1 MPMMWT
7 RKLTTKAGLRSSVAG
22 FARDEAGSMTIFAV
36 FMFMMML
43 LVGGIGVDL
52 MRNEM
57 DRTRLQATVD
67 RAVLAAADLDQPLDP
82 DAVVRD
88 YFDKAGMSHYLSSVT
103 VDEGLNFRTVTAN
116 ASTNT
121 RTQFMH
127 LMGVNEL
134 PVPALGQAEE
144 RVSNVEI
151 SMVLDI
157 SGSMGWNNKMAN
169 LQTAAK
175 TFVDTVVNTSNEDLI
190 SVSLIP
196 YTAQVNAGWDIF
208 SQLETNHLHNY
219 SYCIDFEIADFS
231 TTALELSEHT
241 YEQMQHF
248 DEGWNYSKPVS
259 NPGCPKRSYE
269 EIVAFSQDATSLKA
283 TIDQYRARANTSIHL
298 GMKWGV
304 ALLDPSFQPITQSL
318 NAAALVDDAFLERP
332 ASYSDSETLK
342 TIVLMTDG
350 QNVNTTRIQPWYYNS
365 DSEIA
370 HWNRYPLHWYL
381 NNYVY
386 GSWSNWRYTK
396 YTSAQADTML
406 GNICSAAKD
415 QGIVVWSVGFEVTDF
430 SAGIMEGCASSPS
443 HFFRVEGVEITE
455 AFEAIAKQ
463 INQLRLTQ

>member
-7 RKLTTKAGLRSSVAG
+7 RKLTTKAGLKNSVAG
-22 FARDEAGSMTIFAV
+22 FVRDDAGSMTIFAV

-88 YFDKAGMSHYLSSVT
+88 YFEKAGMSHFLSSVT
-103 VDEGLNFRTVTAN
+103 VEEGLNFRTVTAN
-116 ASTNT
+116 ASSNT
-121 RTQFMH
+121 PTQFMH
-127 LMGVNEL
+127 IMGVEAL

-157 SGSMGWNNKMAN
+157 SGSMGWNSKMAN

-175 TFVDTVVNTSNEDLI
+175 TFVDTVVNDANEDLI

-208 SQLETNHLHNY
+208 SQLQTNQMHNY
-219 SYCIDFEIADFS
+219 SYCVDFEITDFS
-231 TTALELSEHT
+231 TTGLDLTDHT

-283 TIDQYRARANTSIHL
+283 TIDEYRARANTSIHL

-318 NAAALVDDAFLERP
+318 NTNAQVDDVFANRP
-332 ASYSDSETLK
+332 VAYNDPETLK

-350 QNVNTTRIQPWYYNS
+350 QNVDTTRIQPWYYNS
-365 DSEIA
+365 ESEIV
-370 HWNRYPLHWYL
+370 HWHRYPLHWYL
-381 NNYVY
+381 NNYVR

-430 SAGIMEGCASSPS
+430 SAGIMEDCASSPS